1 MDFPQ
6 FENINEDNNQAAN
19 AYNDFADNNEIQIE
33 NVEFTDNTY
42 QGFNDNYN
50 QPASHEQRIDYNNSP
65 WEHTAVNE
73 MSYAQS
79 AVNDGLDDEERKRI
93 EERRVEEEQRR
104 AKIMKKMN
112 DELRIKQ
119 EFRDKAMEYIEN
131 WRTYI

>member
-6 FENINEDNNQAAN
+6 FENINEDNNYQAAN
-19 AYNDFADNNEIQIE
+19 ANNNFGDNNEIQIE
-33 NVEFTDNTY
+33 NVEYFDNNY

-50 QPASHEQRIDYNNSP
+50 PGASNQQRVEYNNSA
-65 WEHTAVNE
+65 WENSAVDE

-79 AVNDGLDDEERKRI
+79 AANDGLNEEERRRI
-93 EERRVEEEQRR
+93 EESKVEEEQRR

-131 WRTYI
+131 WKK